1 MRRLAVVEFLTLDG
15 VMQGFGGPEEDR
27 EGGFEHGGWGAPYAS
42 EEIGQRAG
50 QGIGATTAYVFG
62 RKTYEHMAARWP
74 KEPDENPIAR
84 HLNATPKYVA
94 TRTLTRLDWAG
105 SQILEGDVVESVNDL
120 KSRGDGFI
128 TVLGSGELAQ
138 TLIEHRLI
146 DDYRLFVH
154 PLVLGTGKRLFRE
167 TPRPLPMRLVDC
179 AATSTGILMLNYQ
192 AAGSAHREP
201 PLSRGNV
208 TIG

>member
-15 VMQGFGGPEEDR
+15 VMQGFGGPDEDR
-27 EGGFEHGGWGAPYAS
+27 EGGFEHGGWGAAYAS

-50 QGIGATTAYVFG
+50 QGIRATTAYLFG
-62 RKTYEHMAARWP
+62 RKTYQHMAARWP
-74 KEPDENPIAR
+74 NEPDENPIAR

-94 TRTLTRLDWAG
+94 TRTLTSLDWAG
-105 SQILEGDVVESVNDL
+105 SHILGGDIVESVSDL
-120 KSRGDGFI
+120 KSQGDGFI

-146 DDYRLFVH
+146 DDYQLFVH

-167 TPRPLPMRLVDC
+167 TSRPLPMRLLEC
-179 AATSTGILMLNYQ
+179 APTSTGILMLNYE
-192 AAGSAHREP
+192 AAGSAHP
-201 PLSRGNV
+201 
-208 TIG
+208 

>member
-1 MRRLAVVEFLTLDG
+1 MRMLAVVEFLTLDG
-15 VMQGFGGPEEDR
+15 VMQGFGGPDEDR

-50 QGIGATTAYVFG
+50 EGIGATTAYLFG
-62 RKTYEHMAARWP
+62 RKTYEHMAAHWP
-74 KEPDENPIAR
+74 NQPDGNPIAR
-84 HLNATPKYVA
+84 HLNATPKYVV

-105 SQILEGDVVESVNDL
+105 SETLHGDVVASVNDL
-120 KSRGDGFI
+120 KSQGDGFI

-146 DDYRLFVH
+146 DHYRLFVH

-167 TPRPLPMRLVDC
+167 TSRPLPMRLVDC
-179 AATSTGILMLNYQ
+179 APTTTGILMLTYEV
-192 AAGSAHREP
+192 AGSAHP
-201 PLSRGNV
+201 
-208 TIG
+208 

>member
-15 VMQGFGGPEEDR
+15 VMQGFGGPDEDR
-27 EGGFEHGGWGAPYAS
+27 EGGFEHGGWGAPYVS

-50 QGIGATTAYVFG
+50 RGIGATTAYLFG
-62 RKTYEHMAARWP
+62 RKTYEHMAAHWP
-74 KEPDENPIAR
+74 NEPDENPIAR
-84 HLNATPKYVA
+84 HLNATPKYVV

-105 SQILEGDVVESVNDL
+105 SQMLDGDVVESVNDL
-120 KSRGDGFI
+120 KSQGDGFI

-138 TLIEHRLI
+138 TLIEHALI

-167 TPRPLPMRLVDC
+167 TSRPLPMRLVDC
-179 AATSTGILMLNYQ
+179 AQTSTGIVLLDYEVALSASTSNH
-192 AAGSAHREP
+192 AGRP
-201 PLSRGNV
+201 QNG
-208 TIG
+208 I

>member
-15 VMQGFGGPEEDR
+15 VMQGFGGPDEDR
-27 EGGFEHGGWGAPYAS
+27 EGGFEHGGWGAAYAS

-50 QGIGATTAYVFG
+50 QGIGATTAYLFG
-62 RKTYEHMAARWP
+62 RKTYQHMAARWP
-74 KEPDENPIAR
+74 NEPDENPIAR

-94 TRTLTRLDWAG
+94 TRTLTSLDWAG
-105 SQILEGDVVESVNDL
+105 SHILGGDIVESVSDL
-120 KSRGDGFI
+120 KSQGDGFI

-146 DDYRLFVH
+146 DDYQLFVH

-167 TPRPLPMRLVDC
+167 TSRPLPMRLLEC
-179 AATSTGILMLNYQ
+179 APTSTGILMLNYE
-192 AAGSAHREP
+192 AAGSAHP
-201 PLSRGNV
+201 
-208 TIG
+208 